1 MAPPPIVPRFYLYGE
16 PHRGVDG
23 RFVHVESLD
32 DRSRPSEWTI
42 QPHAHAE
49 LNHIFHVRKGGGA
62 MRAEHEQLPF
72 AAPCLIV
79 VPAGVV
85 HGFSWED
92 ESEGSV
98 ITASTTYLHH
108 LEACDEEIAK
118 LFRSPGVAPLDDGE
132 SAGFAVA
139 TDMLM
144 SELGWS
150 APGHRA
156 AVEAGL
162 LGLLVRALRARG
174 AEPEVRQRQRGNHA
188 ALVAR
193 LRERI
198 EARFRLRE
206 PLSAYAEA
214 LHASETSLRTACTS
228 VAGQPPMQILDQR
241 AMLEAQRALLYSNLS
256 VSQIANTLGFD
267 DPAYFSRFFARHAG
281 VSPRQFRDNNA
292 FEDGAAKAADGSG
305 AA

>member
-1 MAPPPIVPRFYLYGE
+1 MASLSVVPRFYLYGE
-16 PHRGVDG
+16 PHRLADG

-42 QPHAHAE
+42 RPHAHAE

-79 VPAGVV
+79 VPAGMV

-98 ITASTTYLHH
+98 ITTSTAYLHH
-108 LEACDEEIAK
+108 LVTCDEEIAV
-118 LFRSPGVAPLDDGE
+118 LFRSAGVARLDARE
-132 SAGFAVA
+132 SAGFAAA
-139 TDMLM
+139 TDALM
-144 SELGWS
+144 GELGWS

-156 AVEAGL
+156 AVESGL

-174 AEPEVRQRQRGNHA
+174 AEPEAPHRARGNQVE
-188 ALVAR
+188 LVAR
-193 LRERI
+193 LRERV

-206 PLSAYAEA
+206 PMAAYAEA
-214 LHASETSLRTACTS
+214 LHSSETSLRSACTS
-228 VAGQPPMQILDQR
+228 VAGQSPMQILDQR
-241 AMLEAQRALLYSNLS
+241 AILEAQRALLYSNLS
-256 VSQIANTLGFD
+256 VSQIANSLGFD
-267 DPAYFSRFFARHAG
+267 DAAYFSRFFARHAG
-281 VSPRQFRDNNA
+281 LSPRRFRDRHA
-292 FEDGAAKAADGSG
+292 FGNGG
-305 AA
+305 